1 MKILGIDT
9 SGLVGAVAIADGD
22 LLLSQFS
29 IQYKTTHSEILM
41 PMLDDVCKKIHLDL
55 KSIDAIAVAKGPGSF
70 TGLRIG
76 SATAK
81 GLALALDKPI
91 IPVPTVDGI
100 AYNLYGVEKIICPMM
115 DARRNQVYTGLY
127 TFVAGTPEGKSL
139 EREFEMQIIHEQFA
153 TSVED
158 IAARINEIGKP
169 VVLLGDGVPVYRDQL
184 DKLLKV
190 PYSIAPMHQNRQNAA
205 ALVSLAMQ
213 YAAEGRMVSADE
225 FAPDYL
231 RLSQAE
237 REAKE
242 KDSAGKAANTGEDV
256 KSGARAGD
264 SSREEP
270 LSEAEREKK
279 RREARKTPGIVR
291 VREMT
296 AEDIEDAALLEKT
309 NLGKEAWTQKQLID
323 ALTRD
328 DTIYLV
334 AVKAGRIVGLC
345 GVQNISGE
353 GEVTNVSV
361 ARDCRGEGI
370 GYKMVKQ
377 LLERGA
383 GLGIK
388 DYTLEVRAANEPAI
402 HLYERLGFK
411 SEGVRPGFYD
421 EPKDDAVIYWKR
433 NNL

>member
-9 SGLVGAVAIADGD
+9 SGLVGAVAIAEGE
-22 LLLSQFS
+22 LLISQFS

-41 PMLDDVCKKIHLDL
+41 PMLDDICQKIHLDL
-55 KSIDAIAVAKGPGSF
+55 GSIDAIAVAKGPGSF

-91 IPVPTVDGI
+91 IPVPTVDAI

-127 TFVAGTPEGKSL
+127 TFVPNTPEGMSL
-139 EREFEMQIIHEQFA
+139 ERSFDMQVIHEQFA

-158 IAARINEIGKP
+158 IASRINEIGKP
-169 VVLLGDGVPVYRDQL
+169 VVLLGDGVPVYRDIL

-190 PYSIAPMHQNRQNAA
+190 PFSIAPLHQNRQSAA
-205 ALVSLAMQ
+205 ALCSLAMQ
-213 YAAEGRMVSADE
+213 YASEGRTVSADE
-225 FAPDYL
+225 FAPEYL

-242 KDSAGKAANTGEDV
+242 KSAAVDSN
-256 KSGARAGD
+256 
-264 SSREEP
+264 SSSD
-270 LSEAEREKK
+270 LSEAERAKK
-279 RREARKTPGIVR
+279 RREARNAPGIVR

-296 AEDIEDAALLEKT
+296 PEDIEDAALLEKT

-323 ALTRD
+323 AMTRD

-334 AVKAGRIVGLC
+334 AQKAGRIVGLC
-345 GVQNISGE
+345 GLQNISGE
-353 GEVTNVSV
+353 GEITNVSV
-361 ARDCRGEGI
+361 ARDVRGEGI

-377 LLERGA
+377 LLERGV
-383 GLGIK
+383 GIGVK
-388 DYTLEVRAANEPAI
+388 DYTLEVRASNESAI
-402 HLYERLGFK
+402 RLYEKLGFK

-433 NNL
+433 SSN

>member
-91 IPVPTVDGI
+91 IPIPTVDGI

-139 EREFEMQIIHEQFA
+139 ERKFEMQIIHEQFA

-158 IAARINEIGKP
+158 IASRINEIGKP
-169 VVLLGDGVPVYRDQL
+169 VVLLGDGVPVYRDQI

-213 YAAEGRMVSADE
+213 YASEGRMVSADE

-242 KDSAGKAANTGEDV
+242 KKDNEGQDKKQQETR
-256 KSGARAGD
+256 KS
-264 SSREEP
+264 
-270 LSEAEREKK
+270 
-279 RREARKTPGIVR
+279 PGLVR

-334 AVKAGRIVGLC
+334 AAKAGRIVGLC

-353 GEVTNVSV
+353 GEITNVSV

-377 LLERGA
+377 LLERGV
-383 GLGIK
+383 GIGIK
-388 DYTLEVRAANEPAI
+388 DYTLEVRASNEPAI
-402 HLYERLGFK
+402 RLYERLGFV
-411 SEGVRPGFYD
+411 SEGVRPNFYD

-433 NNL
+433 SKDENSDQ

>member
-9 SGLVGAVAIADGD
+9 SGLVGAVAVADGD
-22 LLLSQFS
+22 MLVSQFS

-41 PMLDDVCKKIHLDL
+41 PMMEDIREKVHLDL
-55 KSIDAIAVAKGPGSF
+55 STIDAIAVAKGPGSF

-91 IPVPTVDGI
+91 IAIPTVDAI

-115 DARRNQVYTGLY
+115 DAKRKQVYTGLY
-127 TFVAGTPEGKSL
+127 TFVPNTPEGKSF
-139 EREFEMQIIHEQFA
+139 ERTFDMQVIHEQFV

-169 VVLLGDGVPVYRDQL
+169 VVLLGDGVPVYRDLL

-190 PYSIAPMHQNRQNAA
+190 PYSIAPVHQNRQSAA
-205 ALVSLAMQ
+205 ALCALAMQ
-213 YAAEGRMVSADE
+213 YAAEGRMVSDDD
-225 FAPDYL
+225 FAPEYL

-242 KDSAGKAANTGEDV
+242 KETGAGSDTSQD
-256 KSGARAGD
+256 
-264 SSREEP
+264 
-270 LSEAEREKK
+270 LSEAERAKK
-279 RREARKTPGIVR
+279 RREARNAPGIVR

-296 AEDIEDAALLEKT
+296 AEDIEDAAHLEKT
-309 NLGKEAWTQKQLID
+309 NLGKEAWNQKQIID
-323 ALTRD
+323 AMTRD

-334 AVKAGRIVGLC
+334 AQKAGRIVGLC
-345 GVQNISGE
+345 GLQNISGE
-353 GEVTNVSV
+353 GEITNVSV
-361 ARDCRGEGI
+361 ARDVRGEGS

-377 LLERGA
+377 LLERGV
-383 GLGIK
+383 GIGVN
-388 DYTLEVRAANEPAI
+388 DYTLEVRASNAPAI
-402 HLYERLGFK
+402 RLYEKLGFK
-411 SEGVRPGFYD
+411 SEGVRPGFDD

-433 NNL
+433 S

>member
-41 PMLDDVCKKIHLDL
+41 PMLDDICKKIHLDL

-91 IPVPTVDGI
+91 IPIPTVDGI

-139 EREFEMQIIHEQFA
+139 ERKFEMQIIHEQFA

-158 IAARINEIGKP
+158 IASRINEIGKP
-169 VVLLGDGVPVYRDQL
+169 VVLLGDGVPVYRDQI

-213 YAAEGRMVSADE
+213 YASEGRMVSADE
-225 FAPDYL
+225 FVPDYL

-242 KDSAGKAANTGEDV
+242 KKDNKGQDKKQQEV
-256 KSGARAGD
+256 RKS
-264 SSREEP
+264 
-270 LSEAEREKK
+270 
-279 RREARKTPGIVR
+279 PGVVR

-334 AVKAGRIVGLC
+334 AAKAGRIVGLC

-353 GEVTNVSV
+353 GEITNVSV

-377 LLERGA
+377 LLERGV
-383 GLGIK
+383 GIGIK
-388 DYTLEVRAANEPAI
+388 DYTLEVRASNEPAI
-402 HLYERLGFK
+402 RLYEKLGFV
-411 SEGVRPGFYD
+411 SEGVRPNFYD

-433 NNL
+433 SKDENSDQ

>member
-22 LLLSQFS
+22 MLLSQFS

-91 IPVPTVDGI
+91 IPIPTVDGI

-139 EREFEMQIIHEQFA
+139 ERTFEMQIIHEQFA

-158 IAARINEIGKP
+158 IAEKINEIGKP
-169 VVLLGDGVPVYRDQL
+169 VVLLGDGVPVYRDQI

-205 ALVSLAMQ
+205 VLVSLAMQ

-242 KDSAGKAANTGEDV
+242 KKETKPKPQEGH
-256 KSGARAGD
+256 
-264 SSREEP
+264 
-270 LSEAEREKK
+270 
-279 RREARKTPGIVR
+279 KTPGVIR

-309 NLGKEAWTQKQLID
+309 NLGKEAWTRKQLID

-353 GEVTNVSV
+353 GEITNVSV

-383 GLGIK
+383 GIGIK

-402 HLYERLGFK
+402 HLYERLGFV
-411 SEGVRPGFYD
+411 SEGVRPNFYD

-433 NNL
+433 SNWNLTE

>member
-41 PMLDDVCKKIHLDL
+41 PMLDDICKKIHLDL

-91 IPVPTVDGI
+91 IPIPTVDGI

-139 EREFEMQIIHEQFA
+139 ERKFEMQIIHEQFA

-158 IAARINEIGKP
+158 IASRINEIGKP
-169 VVLLGDGVPVYRDQL
+169 VVLLGDGVPVYRDQI

-213 YAAEGRMVSADE
+213 YASEGRMVSADE
-225 FAPDYL
+225 FVPDYL

-242 KDSAGKAANTGEDV
+242 KKDNKGQ
-256 KSGARAGD
+256 
-264 SSREEP
+264 
-270 LSEAEREKK
+270 EKK
-279 RREARKTPGIVR
+279 QQETRKSPGLVR

-334 AVKAGRIVGLC
+334 AAKAGRIVGLC

-353 GEVTNVSV
+353 GEITNISV

-377 LLERGA
+377 LLERGV
-383 GLGIK
+383 GIGIK
-388 DYTLEVRAANEPAI
+388 DYTLEVRASNEPAI
-402 HLYERLGFK
+402 RLYERLGFV
-411 SEGVRPGFYD
+411 SEGVRPNFYD

-433 NNL
+433 SKDENSDQ

>member
-1 MKILGIDT
+1 MKILSIDT
-9 SGLVGAVAIADGD
+9 SGLVGAVAITDGD
-22 LLLSQFS
+22 MLVSQFS

-41 PMLDDVCKKIHLDL
+41 PMLDDMAKKINLDL
-55 KSIDAIAVAKGPGSF
+55 STIDAIAVAMGPGSF

-81 GLALALDKPI
+81 GLALALNKPI

-100 AYNLYGVEKIICPMM
+100 AYNLYGIEKIICPMM

-127 TFVAGTPEGKSL
+127 TFVPKTPEGKSL
-139 EREFEMQIIHEQFA
+139 ERTFDMMVLHEQFA
-153 TSVED
+153 TSVEN
-158 IAARINEIGKP
+158 IADEINKIGKP
-169 VVLLGDGVPVYRDQL
+169 VVLLGDGVPVYH
-184 DKLLKV
+184 DKLEELIKV
-190 PYSIAPMHQNRQNAA
+190 PYSIAQLHQNRQNAA
-205 ALVSLAMQ
+205 ALSALAAV
-213 YAAEGRMVSADE
+213 YAEEGRMISGDD

-242 KDSAGKAANTGEDV
+242 GKNTEAKPDKARNAA
-256 KSGARAGD
+256 
-264 SSREEP
+264 
-270 LSEAEREKK
+270 
-279 RREARKTPGIVR
+279 PGIIR

-296 AEDIEDAALLEKT
+296 AEDIDDAYNLEQM
-309 NLGKEAWTQKQLID
+309 NLGKEAWNKKQLLD

-334 AVKAGRIVGLC
+334 AEKAGRIVGLC

-353 GEVTNVSV
+353 GEITNVSV
-361 ARDCRGEGI
+361 SPDTRREGVA
-370 GYKMVKQ
+370 YKMLRQ
-377 LLERGA
+377 LLERGK
-383 GLGIK
+383 GIGIES
-388 DYTLEVRAANEPAI
+388 YTLEVRAANAPAI
-402 HLYERLGFK
+402 ALYERLGFV

-433 NNL
+433 K

>member
-41 PMLDDVCKKIHLDL
+41 PMLDDICKKIHLDL

-91 IPVPTVDGI
+91 IPIPTVDGI

-139 EREFEMQIIHEQFA
+139 ERKFEMQIIHEQFA

-158 IAARINEIGKP
+158 IASRINEIGKP
-169 VVLLGDGVPVYRDQL
+169 VVLLGDGVPVYRDQI

-213 YAAEGRMVSADE
+213 YASEGRMVSADE

-242 KDSAGKAANTGEDV
+242 KKDNKGQDKKQQETR
-256 KSGARAGD
+256 KS
-264 SSREEP
+264 
-270 LSEAEREKK
+270 
-279 RREARKTPGIVR
+279 PGLVR

-309 NLGKEAWTQKQLID
+309 NLGNEAWTQKQLID

-334 AVKAGRIVGLC
+334 AAKAGRIVGLC

-353 GEVTNVSV
+353 GEITNVSV

-377 LLERGA
+377 LLERGV
-383 GLGIK
+383 GIGIK
-388 DYTLEVRAANEPAI
+388 DYTLEVRASNEPAI
-402 HLYERLGFK
+402 RLYEKLGFV
-411 SEGVRPGFYD
+411 SEGVRPNFYD

-433 NNL
+433 SKDENSDQ

>member
-91 IPVPTVDGI
+91 IPIPTVDGI

-139 EREFEMQIIHEQFA
+139 ERKFEMQIIHEQFA

-158 IAARINEIGKP
+158 IASRINEIGKP
-169 VVLLGDGVPVYRDQL
+169 VVLLGDGVPVYRDQI

-205 ALVSLAMQ
+205 ALVSLAIQ
-213 YAAEGRMVSADE
+213 YASEGRMVSADE

-242 KDSAGKAANTGEDV
+242 KKDNKGQDKKQQETR
-256 KSGARAGD
+256 KS
-264 SSREEP
+264 
-270 LSEAEREKK
+270 
-279 RREARKTPGIVR
+279 PGLVR

-334 AVKAGRIVGLC
+334 AAKAGRVVGLC

-353 GEVTNVSV
+353 GEITNVSV

-377 LLERGA
+377 LLERGV
-383 GLGIK
+383 GIGIK
-388 DYTLEVRAANEPAI
+388 DYTLEVRASNEPAI
-402 HLYERLGFK
+402 RLYERLGFV
-411 SEGVRPGFYD
+411 SEGVRPNFYD
-421 EPKDDAVIYWKR
+421 DPKDDAVIYWKR
-433 NNL
+433 SKDENSDQ

>member
-1 MKILGIDT
+1 MKILAIDT

-22 LLLSQFS
+22 MLLAQFS

-41 PMLDDVCKKIHLDL
+41 PMLDDMCRKVHLDL
-55 KSIDAIAVAKGPGSF
+55 SSIDAIAVAKGPGSF

-76 SATAK
+76 AATAK

-100 AYNLYGVEKIICPMM
+100 AYNLYGNEKVICPMM

-127 TFVAGTPEGKSL
+127 TFVPKMPEGKSM
-139 EREFEMQIIHEQFA
+139 ERTFDMQIIHGQYA
-153 TSVED
+153 AALDD
-158 IAARINEIGKP
+158 IINEINTLGKA
-169 VVLLGDGVPVYRDQL
+169 VILLGDGVPVYHDL
-184 DKLLKV
+184 LEKNLKV
-190 PYSIAPMHQNRQNAA
+190 PYSIAPLHQNRQSAA
-205 ALVSLAMQ
+205 AL
-213 YAAEGRMVSADE
+213 AALGAKMAEEGILVSADE

-242 KDSAGKAANTGEDV
+242 GADHKKDNR
-256 KSGARAGD
+256 KSD
-264 SSREEP
+264 I
-270 LSEAEREKK
+270 
-279 RREARKTPGIVR
+279 KTPGIIR
-291 VREMT
+291 VRQMI
-296 AEDIEDAALLEKT
+296 AEDIDDAAALEKL
-309 NLGKEAWTQKQLID
+309 NLGKEAWNRKQLLD
-323 ALTRD
+323 AMTRD

-334 AVKAGRIVGLC
+334 AEKAGRIVGLC
-345 GVQNISGE
+345 GVQNVSGD

-361 ARDCRGEGI
+361 AGDCRKEGV

-377 LLERGA
+377 LLERGR
-383 GLGIK
+383 GLGIEN
-388 DYTLEVRAANEPAI
+388 YTLEVRKANAAAI
-402 HLYERLGFK
+402 RLYEKLGFV

-433 NNL
+433 N